1 MHKFCHLGPFLCVPT
16 LIVHLPR
23 CTDTIIDSN
32 RQFIRFSM
40 FSAPRV
46 KFMQAV
52 YNKFTV
58 SRILYYD
65 SYIIHEKGYV
75 THFMAFE
82 MPVAVSIFLLLFLC
96 ASRNIQNYILNF
108 MVKSQTLCYVFTN
121 ILVNMLHIFIIF
133 RWSHDKHQLLIVT
146 QQEGAL
152 LQNVGGV

>member
-82 MPVAVSIFLLLFLC
+82 MPVAVSIFLPTFSLRKQKYPKLHFELHGQVSNLMLC
-96 ASRNIQNYILNF
+96 FYEYI
-108 MVKSQTLCYVFTN
+108 S
-121 ILVNMLHIFIIF
+121 
-133 RWSHDKHQLLIVT
+133 
-146 QQEGAL
+146 
-152 LQNVGGV
+152 